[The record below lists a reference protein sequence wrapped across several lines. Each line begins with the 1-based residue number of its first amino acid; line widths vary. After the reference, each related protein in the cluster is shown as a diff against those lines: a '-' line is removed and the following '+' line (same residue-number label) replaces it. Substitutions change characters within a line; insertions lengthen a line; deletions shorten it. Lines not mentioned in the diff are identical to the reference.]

1 MRDFFSR
8 FRFARHLY
16 RNNTATF
23 AQSIRSF
30 FEILPF
36 ELTSDL
42 YCHTCVLSLIL
53 CTHYLTIQMMHTIE
67 NHLSNGFTSIAV
79 IRGVHSPYVFVCI
92 VFFPFVA
99 LSFNISS
106 NGSPSWCGRFRFC
119 ATFWFEA
126 IWFCV
131 LYTPLP
137 QNKHRVITPIQLKWM
152 DCYEMIC
159 VNPETTINEMFCVV
173 SLHTISFPCLLVC
186 LFFVIRW
193 N

>member
-1 MRDFFSR
+1 MEFRAQISIFGFYYNRQLPSDQTIIRWLSKWSTLDNWMCAIFSLV
-8 FRFARHLY
+8 FAYARHLF

-79 IRGVHSPYVFVCI
+79 IPRR
-92 VFFPFVA
+92 A
-99 LSFNISS
+99 LSVCVCMYCFFRLLRSLSISRRMDHRLDVNAFDSVQHFDSKRFDSVCCTHHFHKTNI
-106 NGSPSWCGRFRFC
+106 
-119 ATFWFEA
+119 A
-126 IWFCV
+126 
-131 LYTPLP
+131 
-137 QNKHRVITPIQLKWM
+137 
-152 DCYEMIC
+152 
-159 VNPETTINEMFCVV
+159 
-173 SLHTISFPCLLVC
+173 
-186 LFFVIRW
+186 
-193 N
+193 

>member
-1 MRDFFSR
+1 MCAIFS
-8 FRFARHLY
+8 FVFAYARHLY

-79 IRGVHSPYVFVCI
+79 IRGVHSPCVFVCI
-92 VFFPFVA
+92 VFFRLLRS
-99 LSFNISS
+99 LSISRRMDHRLDVDAFDS
-106 NGSPSWCGRFRFC
+106 VQHFDSKRFDS
-119 ATFWFEA
+119 
-126 IWFCV
+126 V

-159 VNPETTINEMFCVV
+159 VNPKTTINEMFCVV

-186 LFFVIRW
+186 LFSVIR
-193 N
+193 